1 MKKIWIFMLK
11 IAIAVLIVA
20 YLIHVHYNSFINGL
34 QKFNPVWLPAAVSV
48 LLFEMVFCAWRWF
61 SLLKTAGLE
70 IKWFEALSL
79 TMRGYFCS
87 LILFGGAIGGYLGMK
102 TFRHKTKHW
111 YFHAINILGIAWQV
125 SLLAYLI
132 LLEL

>member
-48 LLFEMVFCAWRWF
+48 LLFEMVFCAWPR
-61 SLLKTAGLE
+61 
-70 IKWFEALSL
+70 
-79 TMRGYFCS
+79 
-87 LILFGGAIGGYLGMK
+87 
-102 TFRHKTKHW
+102 FRKR
-111 YFHAINILGIAWQV
+111 
-125 SLLAYLI
+125 SAYLRHRRAFRY
-132 LLEL
+132 EYDW